1 MSRSN
6 SARAPEM
13 WKISFGNPPKLVLEG
28 DSDLGFE
35 ETLLLL
41 WGVVLRSSNCIRKS
55 VRLPAVRH

>member
-1 MSRSN
+1 VE
-6 SARAPEM
+6 EM
-13 WKISFGNPPKLVLEG
+13 WKISFGNPPKLILEG

-41 WGVVLRSSNCIRKS
+41 CGWWLLRGSNCIRKS